1 MSAKQVRL
9 TADRSQITLE
19 LQGESLMLQFGGN
32 LASVLSSIHGLEA
45 AENSPKQALLIALS
59 GDLGAG
65 KTTLSRGILK
75 GLGHSGS
82 VKSPTYTLV
91 EPYDLVLGKVC
102 HFDFYRLIDPEE
114 LEYMGFRDYLAEAA
128 LCLIEWPE
136 RGQGFL
142 PEADIRIGIIQV
154 GEGRTLSLSGGSAL
168 GKKIIHRLG
177 KL

>member
-1 MSAKQVRL
+1 MSEKPL
-9 TADRSQITLE
+9 TENLNQISLE
-19 LQGESLMLQFGGN
+19 LQGESLMLQFGN
-32 LASVLSSIHGLEA
+32 SIASAVSVALNEKRSA
-45 AENSPKQALLIALS
+45 AQSLLIALS

-65 KTTLSRGILK
+65 KTTISRGILN

-91 EPYDLVLGKVC
+91 EPYELPLGRIC

-114 LEYMGFRDYLAEAA
+114 LEYMGFRDYLVEAS

-142 PEADIRIGIIQV
+142 PNADIEIGIIQT
-154 GEGRTLSLSGGSAL
+154 EQGRTVNLKAGTDL
-168 GKKIIHRLG
+168 GNKIILG
-177 KL
+177 LQEL

>member
-1 MSAKQVRL
+1 MSEKLLVESL
-9 TADRSQITLE
+9 NQITLE
-19 LQGESLMLQFGGN
+19 VQGETLMLEFGSRI
-32 LASVLSSIHGLEA
+32 ASAVSATLREKRSVEQS
-45 AENSPKQALLIALS
+45 LLIALS

-65 KTTLSRGILK
+65 KTTISRGILI

-91 EPYDLVLGKVC
+91 EPYELPLGKIC

-114 LEYMGFRDYLAEAA
+114 LEYMGFRDYLVEAS

-142 PEADIRIGIIQV
+142 PDADIEIGIIQTDQ
-154 GEGRTLSLSGGSAL
+154 GRTLSLKAGTDL
-168 GKKIIHRLG
+168 GNKVILS
-177 KL
+177 L

>member
-1 MSAKQVRL
+1 VSEKPLAENL
-9 TADRSQITLE
+9 NQICLA
-19 LQGESLMLQFGGN
+19 LQGESLMLQFGN
-32 LASVLSSIHGLEA
+32 SIASAVSA
-45 AENSPKQALLIALS
+45 AVSERQSAEQSLLISLS

-65 KTTLSRGILK
+65 KTTLSRGILN

-91 EPYDLVLGKVC
+91 EPYELPLGGVC

-114 LEYMGFRDYLAEAA
+114 LEYMGFRDYLVEAS

-142 PEADIRIGIIQV
+142 PSADIEIGIIQTA
-154 GEGRTLSLSGGSAL
+154 EGRTVSLKAGTDL
-168 GKKIIHRLG
+168 GNKIILG
-177 KL
+177 L

>member
-1 MSAKQVRL
+1 VIEKPLAENL
-9 TADRSQITLE
+9 NQISLE
-19 LQGESLMLQFGGN
+19 LQGESLMLQFGN
-32 LASVLSSIHGLEA
+32 SIASAVSVTLSEKRPA
-45 AENSPKQALLIALS
+45 AQSLLIALS

-65 KTTLSRGILK
+65 KTTISRGILN

-91 EPYDLVLGKVC
+91 EPYELPLGRVC

-114 LEYMGFRDYLAEAA
+114 LEYMGFRDYLVEAS

-142 PEADIRIGIIQV
+142 PNADIEIGIIQT
-154 GEGRTLSLSGGSAL
+154 GQGRTVSLKAGTDL
-168 GKKIIHRLG
+168 GNKIIFGLQE
-177 KL
+177 L

>member
-1 MSAKQVRL
+1 MTEVAFNRERL
-9 TADRSQITLE
+9 TVTVPD
-19 LQGESLMLQFGGN
+19 ESLMLHFGAN
-32 LASVLSSIHGLEA
+32 IAKAISVVQSLNDETA
-45 AENSPKQALLIALS
+45 AEQALLITLS

-65 KTTLSRGILK
+65 KTTISRGILN

-91 EPYDLVLGKVC
+91 EPYELPLGRVC

-114 LEYMGFRDYLAEAA
+114 LEYMGFRDYLVEAC

-142 PEADIRIGIIQV
+142 PGADIEIGIIQT
-154 GEGRTLSLSGGSAL
+154 GEGRTLSLKAGTDL
-168 GKKIIHRLG
+168 GNKIISRLEEL
-177 KL
+177 KKEL

>member
-1 MSAKQVRL
+1 VTEAASYGESL
-9 TADRSQITLE
+9 TVTVP
-19 LQGESLMLQFGGN
+19 GESLMLQFGGKIARAISTVHN
-32 LASVLSSIHGLEA
+32 L
-45 AENSPKQALLIALS
+45 NSETAVKQALLISLS

-65 KTTLSRGILK
+65 KTTLSRGILN

-91 EPYDLVLGKVC
+91 EPYELPLGRVC

-114 LEYMGFRDYLAEAA
+114 LEYMGFRDYLAEAC

-142 PEADIRIGIIQV
+142 PAADIEIGIIQTD
-154 GEGRTLSLSGGSAL
+154 EGRTLGFRAGGDL
-168 GKKIIHRLG
+168 GYKIISQLE
-177 KL
+177 KLIEEL

>member
-1 MSAKQVRL
+1 MSEKPL
-9 TADRSQITLE
+9 TENLNQISLE
-19 LQGESLMLQFGGN
+19 LQGESLMLQFGN
-32 LASVLSSIHGLEA
+32 SIASAVSVALNEKRSA
-45 AENSPKQALLIALS
+45 AQSLLIALS

-65 KTTLSRGILK
+65 KTTISRGILN

-91 EPYDLVLGKVC
+91 EPYELPLGRVC

-114 LEYMGFRDYLAEAA
+114 LEYMGFRDYLVEAS

-142 PEADIRIGIIQV
+142 PNADIEIGIIQT
-154 GEGRTLSLSGGSAL
+154 EQGRTVNLKAGTDL
-168 GKKIIHRLG
+168 GNKIILG
-177 KL
+177 LQEL

>member
-1 MSAKQVRL
+1 MSEKPL
-9 TADRSQITLE
+9 TENLNQISLE
-19 LQGESLMLQFGGN
+19 LQGESLMLQFGN
-32 LASVLSSIHGLEA
+32 SIASAVSVALNEKRSA
-45 AENSPKQALLIALS
+45 AQSLLIALR

-65 KTTLSRGILK
+65 KTTISRGILN

-91 EPYDLVLGKVC
+91 EPYELPLGRVC

-114 LEYMGFRDYLAEAA
+114 LEYMGFRDYLVEAS

-142 PEADIRIGIIQV
+142 PNADIEIGIIQT
-154 GEGRTLSLSGGSAL
+154 EQGRTVNLKAGTDL
-168 GKKIIHRLG
+168 GNKIILG
-177 KL
+177 LQEL

>member
-1 MSAKQVRL
+1 VSEKPLVESL
-9 TADRSQITLE
+9 NQITLE
-19 LQGESLMLQFGGN
+19 VQGETLMLEFGSRI
-32 LASVLSSIHGLEA
+32 ASAVSATLREKRSVEQS
-45 AENSPKQALLIALS
+45 LLIALS

-65 KTTLSRGILK
+65 KTTISRGILI

-91 EPYDLVLGKVC
+91 EPYELPLGKIC

-114 LEYMGFRDYLAEAA
+114 LEYMGFRDYLVEAS

-142 PEADIRIGIIQV
+142 PDADIEIGIIQTDQ
-154 GEGRTLSLSGGSAL
+154 GRTLSLKAGTDL
-168 GKKIIHRLG
+168 GNKVILS
-177 KL
+177 L

>member
-1 MSAKQVRL
+1 MSEKPLAENL
-9 TADRSQITLE
+9 NQISLD
-19 LQGESLMLQFGGN
+19 LQGELLMLQFG
-32 LASVLSSIHGLEA
+32 SSIASAVSATLNEKPSA
-45 AENSPKQALLIALS
+45 AQSLLIALS

-65 KTTLSRGILK
+65 KTTISRGILN

-91 EPYDLVLGKVC
+91 EPYELPLGRVC

-114 LEYMGFRDYLAEAA
+114 LEYMGFRDYLVEAS

-142 PEADIRIGIIQV
+142 PNADIEIGIIQT
-154 GEGRTLSLSGGSAL
+154 EQGRTVSLKAGTDL
-168 GKKIIHRLG
+168 GNKIILG
-177 KL
+177 LQEL